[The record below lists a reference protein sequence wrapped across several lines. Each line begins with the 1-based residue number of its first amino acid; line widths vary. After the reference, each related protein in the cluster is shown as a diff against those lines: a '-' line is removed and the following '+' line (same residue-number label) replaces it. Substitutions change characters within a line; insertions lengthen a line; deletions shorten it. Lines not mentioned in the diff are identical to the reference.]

1 VAALVPDIFA
11 TFIFQENHKI
21 ADNTASTESRQKM
34 NTDFESLEFLK
45 FFDACLTSFKNN
57 QILLNK
63 ISH

>member
-1 VAALVPDIFA
+1 MAAWVPDIF
-11 TFIFQENHKI
+11 TNHKI
-21 ADNTASTESRQKM
+21 ADNPACTESRQKM

-45 FFDACLTSFKNN
+45 FFDACMTSLKND